1 MSDIRKAIMARLGE
15 FARPGEKAE
24 MEKWTVVMPSI
35 PDAGTRHFDSWEQA
49 KKYVDSKMGGF
60 TALVSVDGKRYA
72 LKHALGQWEKYSRPG
87 AKAKFGSKRT
97 TAGALRKQLKAQ
109 GMTEAA
115 ELEWHGISA
124 SDPDSTP
131 YWLHEDGS
139 MEKIKASRE
148 GSKATMAIPNKWQ
161 SEDRY
166 VDQRAQQA
174 DEPNAPSFK
183 QGKYIAYVHY
193 RDRSV
198 QVDNMLRRTP
208 PGQYRDELEAY
219 LDSVKQKISK
229 YRASRP
235 GAKAAFSAAQGW
247 IANTQIGREFG
258 IEIAQELGRNVKSL
272 TDGEIDRGLEW
283 LAKVYEMEGHDL
295 RAINK
300 ALASWIKYESAAKR
314 GQVKSSRLGAKSTNA
329 LSDACWQGYEAVGT
343 KKQDGKTVP
352 NCVPKATAAKPE
364 SQDIESEEVKAGL
377 KLMEKADEKVSEK
390 IRTLIKEG
398 KPQDQ
403 AVAIALDMKRRGEL

>member
-72 LKHALGQWEKYSRPG
+72 LKHALGQWEKY
-87 AKAKFGSKRT
+87 
-97 TAGALRKQLKAQ
+97 
-109 GMTEAA
+109 
-115 ELEWHGISA
+115 
-124 SDPDSTP
+124 
-131 YWLHEDGS
+131 
-139 MEKIKASRE
+139 
-148 GSKATMAIPNKWQ
+148 
-161 SEDRY
+161 
-166 VDQRAQQA
+166 
-174 DEPNAPSFK
+174 
-183 QGKYIAYVHY
+183 
-193 RDRSV
+193 
-198 QVDNMLRRTP
+198 
-208 PGQYRDELEAY
+208 
-219 LDSVKQKISK
+219 
-229 YRASRP
+229 SRP